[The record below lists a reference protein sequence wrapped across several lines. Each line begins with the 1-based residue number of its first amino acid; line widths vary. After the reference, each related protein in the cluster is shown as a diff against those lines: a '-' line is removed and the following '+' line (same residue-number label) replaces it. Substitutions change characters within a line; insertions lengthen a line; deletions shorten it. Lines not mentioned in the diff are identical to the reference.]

1 MKKSDIPALLDE
13 FIIELKYQEKADR
26 TLSKYRADVIKFLE
40 FINHDNQITKDDVL
54 SFKKHIS
61 SGQYKPRSI
70 NSYIVAVNKFL
81 KWCGNENLKVKKLKM
96 QQRNSIDDIISFSDY
111 KRLLRF
117 AKKLGHEDIYMIM
130 KIIATTGIRISE
142 LKFFTVDEIKS
153 FYIHVRNKGKD
164 RDIILTQELARELR
178 KYCRDHRIKD
188 GRIFDLSDVAI
199 WRKMKKIAGTARVN
213 KDKVHAHSF
222 RHLFAKEFMAEY
234 NNALELADILGH
246 SSLETTRI
254 YTRST
259 NEEKRKKLEQMKIK
273 GARDEKQKR
282 VKKSQD

>member
-1 MKKSDIPALLDE
+1 MNKKEMNQSLDE
-13 FIIELKYQEKADR
+13 FILELKYQEKAER
-26 TLSKYRADVIKFLE
+26 TLTKYRADIMKLLE
-40 FINHDNQITKDDVL
+40 FVKHDNPITKDDVL
-54 SFKKHIS
+54 EFKKHIS

-70 NSYIVAVNKFL
+70 NSYIVAVNKYL
-81 KWCGNENLKVKKLKM
+81 KWCGQEDLKVKKLKM

-117 AKKLGHEDIYMIM
+117 AKKLGYEEIYMIM

-142 LKFFTVDEIKS
+142 LKFFTAEGIKS

-178 KYCRDHRIKD
+178 KYCRDHNVKT
-188 GRIFDLSDVAI
+188 GRIFELSDIAI
-199 WRKMKKIAGTARVN
+199 WRKMKKIAGASRVN

-273 GARDEKQKR
+273 G
-282 VKKSQD
+282 VKK

>member
-1 MKKSDIPALLDE
+1 MKKSEILSLLDE
-13 FIIELKYQEKADR
+13 FILELKLQEKAER
-26 TLSKYRADVIKFLE
+26 TLSKYQSDIMKFYDY
-40 FINHDNQITKDDVL
+40 IDHDDDITKEHVIE
-54 SFKKHIS
+54 FKKHIS
-61 SGQYKPRSI
+61 SGMYKPRSI
-70 NSYIVAVNKFL
+70 NSYLIAVNKFL
-81 KWCGNENLKVKKLKM
+81 KWCNHDQLKVKTLKL
-96 QQRNSIDDIISFSDY
+96 QQKNSIENVISFSDY

-142 LKFFTVDEIKS
+142 LKFFTSEGIKS

-178 KYCRDHRIKD
+178 KYCRDHKIKE
-188 GRIFDLSDVAI
+188 GRIFNLNEVTI
-199 WRKMKKIAGTARVN
+199 WRKMKRIAGASKVN
-213 KDKVHAHSF
+213 KEKVHAHSF

-259 NEEKRKKLEQMKIK
+259 NEEKRMKLEKMKKK
-273 GARDEKQKR
+273 G
-282 VKKSQD
+282 

>member
-1 MKKSDIPALLDE
+1 MNKSDIPALLDD
-13 FIIELKYQEKADR
+13 FIIELKYQEKAER
-26 TLSKYRADVIKFLE
+26 TLSKYRADVMKFTE
-40 FINHDNQITKDDVL
+40 FIQHDNPITKDDVL
-54 SFKKHIS
+54 EYKKFIS

-81 KWCGNENLKVKKLKM
+81 KWCGKDDLKVKKLKM
-96 QQRNSIDDIISFSDY
+96 QQKNSIDNIISFSDY

-142 LKFFTVDEIKS
+142 LKFFTAEGIKS

-164 RDIILTQELARELR
+164 RDIILTQELSRELR
-178 KYCRDHRIKD
+178 KYCREHNIRE
-188 GRIFDLSDVAI
+188 GRIFELSDVQI
-199 WRKMKKIAGTARVN
+199 WRKLKKIAGAARVN
-213 KDKVHAHSF
+213 KEKVHAHSF

-259 NEEKRKKLEQMKIK
+259 NEEKRMKLEKMKKK
-273 GARDEKQKR
+273 G
-282 VKKSQD
+282 

>member
-1 MKKSDIPALLDE
+1 MKKLDLQNLLDE

-26 TLSKYRADVIKFLE
+26 TLTKYRADVIKFLD
-40 FINHDNQITKDDVL
+40 FVKHDNHITKDDVL
-54 SFKKHIS
+54 DFKKHIS

-81 KWCGNENLKVKKLKM
+81 RWCGNDDLKVKKLKM

-117 AKKLGHEDIYMIM
+117 AKKLGSEDIYMIM

-142 LKFFTVDEIKS
+142 LKFFTVEGIKS

-178 KYCRDHRIKD
+178 KYCRDHKIKE
-188 GRIFDLSDVAI
+188 GRIFDLSDVTI
-199 WRKMKKIAGTARVN
+199 WRKLKKIAGSARVN

-259 NEEKRKKLEQMKIK
+259 NEEKRKKLELMNNK
-273 GARDEKQKR
+273 GAKDGKR
-282 VKKSQD
+282 SRIKTSQD

>member
-13 FIIELKYQEKADR
+13 FIIELKYQEKAER
-26 TLSKYRADVIKFLE
+26 TLMKYRADVIKFIE
-40 FINHDNQITKDDVL
+40 FVQHDNPISKDDVL
-54 SFKKHIS
+54 EYKKFIS

-70 NSYIVAVNKFL
+70 NSYIVALNKFL
-81 KWCGNENLKVKKLKM
+81 KWCGQENLKVKKLKM

-117 AKKLGHEDIYMIM
+117 AKKLGYVDIFMIM

-142 LKFFTVDEIKS
+142 LKFFTVEGIKS

-178 KYCRDHRIKD
+178 KYCRDHNIKS
-188 GRIFDLSDVAI
+188 GRIFNLGDVAI
-199 WRKMKKIAGTARVN
+199 WRKMKKIAGASRVN
-213 KDKVHAHSF
+213 KEKVHAHSF

-259 NEEKRKKLEQMKIK
+259 NEEKRKKLEKMKIK
-273 GARDEKQKR
+273 G
-282 VKKSQD
+282 VKK

>member
-1 MKKSDIPALLDE
+1 MTKTELYQSLDE
-13 FIIELKYQEKADR
+13 FILELKYQEKAER
-26 TLSKYRADVIKFLE
+26 TLKKYRTDVIKFLDSIGHE
-40 FINHDNQITKDDVL
+40 YQITKDDVL
-54 SFKKHIS
+54 EFKKQIS
-61 SGQYKPRSI
+61 AGQYMPRSI

-81 KWCGNENLKVKKLKM
+81 KWCGKEDLKVKKLKM
-96 QQRNSIDDIISFSDY
+96 QQKNSIENIINYSDY

-117 AKKLGHEDIYMIM
+117 AKKLGYDDIYTIM
-130 KIIATTGIRISE
+130 KTIATTGIRISE
-142 LKFFTVDEIKS
+142 LKFFTVDGIKS

-164 RDIILTQELARELR
+164 RDIILTQDLARELR
-178 KYCRDHRIKD
+178 KYCRDNNIKS
-188 GRIFDLSDVAI
+188 GQIFRLSDVAI
-199 WRKMKKIAGTARVN
+199 WRKLKKIAGTARVN

-273 GARDEKQKR
+273 G
-282 VKKSQD
+282 VKK

>member
-1 MKKSDIPALLDE
+1 MYQVLDE
-13 FIIELKYQEKADR
+13 FILELKYQEKAER
-26 TLSKYRADVIKFLE
+26 TLSKYKADILKFLDS
-40 FINHDNQITKDDVL
+40 IKHDNEITKDDVL
-54 SFKKHIS
+54 LFKKMIS
-61 SGQYKPRSI
+61 EGQYKPRSI

-81 KWCGNENLKVKKLKM
+81 KWCGNEDMKVKKLKM
-96 QQRNSIDDIISFSDY
+96 QMKNSIDNIISISDY

-117 AKKLGHEDIYMIM
+117 AKKLNHDDIYMIM

-142 LKFFTVDEIKS
+142 LRFFTVEAIKSS

-178 KYCRDHRIKD
+178 KYCKDHNIKS
-188 GRIFDLSDVAI
+188 GRIFNLGDLAI
-199 WRKMKKIAGTARVN
+199 WRKLKKIAGAARVN

-222 RHLFAKEFMAEY
+222 RHLFAKEFISEY
-234 NNALELADILGH
+234 NNPLELADILGH

-273 GARDEKQKR
+273 G
-282 VKKSQD
+282 VKK

>member
-1 MKKSDIPALLDE
+1 MKKTELKQKLDE
-13 FIIELKYQEKADR
+13 FIIELKYQEKAER
-26 TLSKYRADVIKFLE
+26 TLNKYRADVNKFIDSIDHE
-40 FINHDNQITKDDVL
+40 NDITKDDVL
-54 SFKKHIS
+54 NYKKNITN
-61 SGQYKPRSI
+61 GDYEPTSI

-81 KWCGNENLKVKKLKM
+81 HWLELSDMKVKKLKM
-96 QQRNSIDDIISFSDY
+96 QQKSSLDNIINTSDY

-117 AKKLGHEDIYMIM
+117 SKKLGHEDIYMIM

-142 LKFFTVDEIKS
+142 LRYFTVDDIKK

-164 RDIILTQELARELR
+164 RDVILTQELARELR
-178 KYCRDHRIKD
+178 KYCRDHRITEGK
-188 GRIFDLSDVAI
+188 IFTLNDSTI
-199 WRKMKKIAGTARVN
+199 WRKMKRIAGAAKVN

-222 RHLFAKEFMAEY
+222 RHLFAKEFMEEY

-259 NEEKRKKLEQMKIK
+259 NEEKRKKLEKMRKK
-273 GARDEKQKR
+273 G
-282 VKKSQD
+282 

>member
-1 MKKSDIPALLDE
+1 MNKKEMYQVLDE
-13 FIIELKYQEKADR
+13 FILELKYQEKAER
-26 TLSKYRADVIKFLE
+26 TLTKYKADIQKFLDSIKHDNEITKADVL
-40 FINHDNQITKDDVL
+40 L
-54 SFKKHIS
+54 FKKMIS
-61 SGQYKPRSI
+61 EGKYMPRSI

-81 KWCGNENLKVKKLKM
+81 KWCGNEDMKVKKLKM
-96 QQRNSIDDIISFSDY
+96 QMKNSIDNIISISDY

-117 AKKLGHEDIYMIM
+117 AKKLSHDDIYMIM

-142 LKFFTVDEIKS
+142 LRFFTVESIKSS

-178 KYCRDHRIKD
+178 KYCKDHNIKS
-188 GRIFDLSDVAI
+188 GRIFNLGDVAI
-199 WRKMKKIAGTARVN
+199 WRKLKKIAGAARVN

-222 RHLFAKEFMAEY
+222 RHLFAKEFISEY
-234 NNALELADILGH
+234 NNPLELADILGH

-259 NEEKRKKLEQMKIK
+259 NEEKRKKIEKMRTK
-273 GARDEKQKR
+273 GK
-282 VKKSQD
+282 

>member
-1 MKKSDIPALLDE
+1 MNKKEMYQALDE
-13 FIIELKYQEKADR
+13 FILELKYQEKAER
-26 TLSKYRADVIKFLE
+26 TLSKYKSDAKKFLDS
-40 FINHDNQITKDDVL
+40 INHDGEITKDDVL
-54 SFKKHIS
+54 LFKKVIS
-61 SGQYKPRSI
+61 EGKYKPRSI

-81 KWCGNENLKVKKLKM
+81 KWCGNEDMKVKKLKM
-96 QQRNSIDDIISFSDY
+96 QQKNSIDNIISISDY

-117 AKKLGHEDIYMIM
+117 AKKMNYEDIYMIM

-142 LKFFTVDEIKS
+142 LRFFTVEGIKS

-178 KYCRDHRIKD
+178 RYCRDNNIKS
-188 GRIFDLSDVAI
+188 GRIFNLGDVAI
-199 WRKMKKIAGTARVN
+199 WRKLKKIAGAARVN
-213 KDKVHAHSF
+213 KEKVHAHSF

-259 NEEKRKKLEQMKIK
+259 NEEKRKKLEHMKLK
-273 GARDEKQKR
+273 G
-282 VKKSQD
+282 

>member
-1 MKKSDIPALLDE
+1 MNKKEMYQTLDE
-13 FIIELKYQEKADR
+13 FILELKYQEKAER
-26 TLSKYRADVIKFLE
+26 TLSKYKADIKKFLE
-40 FINHDNQITKDDVL
+40 SIKHDDEITKDDVL
-54 SFKKHIS
+54 KFKRQIS
-61 SGQYKPRSI
+61 EGMYKPRSI

-81 KWCGNENLKVKKLKM
+81 KWIGNEDMKVKKLKM
-96 QQRNSIDDIISFSDY
+96 QQKNSIENIISISDY

-117 AKKLGHEDIYMIM
+117 AKKMNYEDIYMIM

-142 LKFFTVDEIKS
+142 LRFFTVDGIKS

-178 KYCRDHRIKD
+178 KYCRDNNIKS
-188 GRIFDLSDVAI
+188 GRIFNLGDVAI
-199 WRKMKKIAGTARVN
+199 WRKLKKIAGAARVN
-213 KDKVHAHSF
+213 KEKVHAHSF

-273 GARDEKQKR
+273 G
-282 VKKSQD
+282 VKK